1 MIQTKINNT
10 NIMKFKSI
18 VLSLAVVGMLF
29 TACDDTKKKEEEAK
43 AEAEKMEMEAKMK
56 AEEEAEMAKMEF
68 EKNTI
73 AAKAMNNQT
82 YSTLVSALKTAG
94 LAETFMGEGEFTV
107 FAPTNDAFAAVPKAT
122 LDNLM
127 KPENKEQL
135 QNLLKYHVV
144 SGEWKAADVIKAIE
158 DNNNAY
164 TVTTLQGENLT
175 LSLKDGK
182 VMVKDAKGKM
192 ATVADA
198 DMDASN
204 GVIHGIDAVLMP
216 AN

>member
-1 MIQTKINNT
+1 MKMSKIF
-10 NIMKFKSI
+10 M
-18 VLSLAVVGMLF
+18 SLAVVALLF
-29 TACDDTKKKEEEAK
+29 ASCEDTKKKEAEAK

-56 AEEEAEMAKMEF
+56 ADEESMKMAEMEKMEMQ
-68 EKNTI
+68 KNSI
-73 AAKAMNNQT
+73 ASMAMGNPN
-82 YSTLVSALKTAG
+82 YSTLVAALKQADLAG
-94 LAETFMGEGEFTV
+94 TFMEPGEYTV
-107 FAPTNDAFAAVPKAT
+107 FAPTNDAFAKVPKAA

-135 QNLLKYHVV
+135 QSLLKYHVV
-144 SGEWKAADVIKAIE
+144 KGEWKADAVVKAIN
-158 DNNNAY
+158 DNKNAY
-164 TVTTLQGENLT
+164 NVTTLAGENLT

-182 VMVKDAKGKM
+182 VMIKDGKGKM

-216 AN
+216 KG